1 MLTRTEQGLLDAFE
15 AAADGR
21 GIEIV
26 TVEVIGSKKSPV
38 VRVYIDA
45 EGGVSFPELSD
56 AQEWIGDL
64 LDKLDPFPGAY
75 TLEVSSPGID
85 RPLRT
90 PHHFARFCGEEVKV
104 RTLTPIEER
113 NSFRG
118 TLVQASDDGID
129 IMSDGKRVAI
139 PYTAIKRANVIGKV
153 EF

>member
-1 MLTRTEQGLLDAFE
+1 MLTRKEQGLLDAFE
-15 AAADGR
+15 SASQGR

-56 AQEWIGDL
+56 AQEWLGAL
-64 LDKLDPFPGAY
+64 LDELDPFPGAY

-90 PHHFARFCGEEVKV
+90 PDHFARFCGEEVKV
-104 RTLTPIEER
+104 RTEAPIDGR
-113 NSFRG
+113 SSFRG
-118 TLVQASDDGID
+118 TLAEATPEAIGID
-129 IMSDGKRVAI
+129 IDGERLTI
-139 PYTAIKRANVIGKV
+139 PFSAIKRANVVGKI